1 MARSVISGKSDVVME
16 GDESED
22 EIFVGRLQKKE
33 LLKLRVAGNK
43 IPTACRYP
51 VVTSV
56 ETSYSGSGAINNN
69 ELSENI
75 RSTST
80 VLQNETLLHKC
91 DIKIQKQSSCE
102 DKSQCTTTEN
112 LITNCNINEGSVVVG
127 GHLSL
132 QAEVDATVNKCVD
145 ENINTNVECVLCDYK
160 LTLTDR
166 SEGSNQTDTVKFEIM
181 TTDVN
186 PTNSLH
192 PDVLENLQLLSDTEL
207 SEEITSTS
215 SVHQSKTQLQEFVPG
230 KLEQSLDEDN
240 SQNLFCENLM
250 MNCNVTERCVV
261 GSRHASLQT
270 KYVDTENGRENGH
283 MGTNMTC
290 LMSADRSDGDN
301 QMSADVHSTNSLLPD
316 VSESFEL
323 VSDIVLSEEITPA
336 SSLQQSETQMQEFVT
351 GRPEKSLDDN
361 KSQESH
367 FEYLMKNWNVTER
380 LVMDSRHTP
389 GRTGTLDI
397 ETKRKNGD
405 TDANDGGIICDDKL
419 MSADT
424 SDGENQMSV
433 ATFEDRTFDEHL
445 SNSFQP
451 DDVENVELLRNSE
464 LSEEITSKSLV
475 HQSKT
480 ELQTFIPGRLEQ
492 SLDEDNS
499 QNLFCENLMKNC
511 NVTERCVVGSR
522 FASLQTEYVDSE
534 NGRESGLMDT
544 NVSGGML
551 CDEKLMSADRSD
563 GDNQMSADVHSTNSL
578 QQDVSESVELISDTE
593 LSEEIISP
601 PSVHQSKTQLQA
613 FVIGRL
619 EQSWDEDNSKTS
631 FSENLTKNCNITE
644 SSVMGSRNTSLG
656 TVNVSTETKIANG
669 SMDTNVGGT
678 LCDKKLIST
687 GSSTGENKVSVVT
700 SESVTVDVHSTNTL
714 QPVVSERHEL
724 IKNHEQLA
732 EASVLCGTHISLPTG
747 NADITTKKADGN
759 TTTNVVA
766 VLHPK
771 VIISA
776 DQSGRADQI
785 TAVISENL
793 NLQSSAFSHIK
804 AFESDCDDASID
816 PECMFRSEVSAIV
829 QDINNLEKYETYSSP
844 ASETCVL
851 DSMTSSDVS
860 GVMYCSKEY
869 SSSTDEDIFE
879 NTFEMMEKLLN
890 GFEMKPDCA
899 CEVEAGIGHA
909 YEIEPDRVA
918 GACDAEPDRVAGAR
932 DAEPDRVAGARDA
945 EPDRV
950 AGARDAEPDRVAGAR
965 DAEPDRVAGA
975 RDAEPDRVAGA
986 RDAEPDRVAGARDAE
1001 PDRVAG
1007 ARDAEPDRVAGAR
1020 DAEPDRV
1027 AGARDAEPDRVA
1039 GARDAEPDR
1048 VADARDAEPDRVAGA
1063 RDAEPDCA
1071 RPSEL
1076 KMNSADNLEN
1086 VKFDAKSIKSVQRE
1100 SRCERFLN
1108 RRASGNIFYQA
1119 RCSKTPKRDGSTQ
1132 KMPKNKI
1139 LPQSAGSLRKGK
1151 LQSVKSCVKEYL
1163 NSTQPPLF
1171 SNVRNR
1177 NGYGIHQKVL
1187 RSPMNAKKVSQDCST
1202 PCKSKKIILPPVTY
1216 TSSSAAKL
1224 DLSKS
1229 TSANYV
1235 AEKCKR
1241 KIVPRSSPTVIKH
1254 TGRTVLPTKQWKQNG
1269 ESEGEVSV
1277 LLTSEAVRS
1286 NTLKSTRKKK

>member
-1 MARSVISGKSDVVME
+1 MARSVISGKSGIVME

-51 VVTSV
+51 VATSV
-56 ETSYSGSGAINNN
+56 ETSHSGSDAINNN

-80 VLQNETLLHKC
+80 VHQNETLLHKC

-132 QAEVDATVNKCVD
+132 QAEVDATVNKSVD

-166 SEGSNQTDTVKFEIM
+166 SEGASQTDTVTFEIM

-186 PTNSLH
+186 PMNSLH
-192 PDVLENLQLLSDTEL
+192 PDVLENLQPLNDTEL

-215 SVHQSKTQLQEFVPG
+215 SVHQSKTRLQEFVPG

-240 SQNLFCENLM
+240 SQNLFCENLIK
-250 MNCNVTERCVV
+250 NCNVTERCVV

-283 MGTNMTC
+283 TGTNVTC
-290 LMSADRSDGDN
+290 LMSADRSDRDN
-301 QMSADVHSTNSLLPD
+301 QMSADVHSTNSILPD

-323 VSDIVLSEEITPA
+323 VSDIELSGEITPA

-351 GRPEKSLDDN
+351 GRPEKSSDDN

-367 FEYLMKNWNVTER
+367 CEYLMKNWNVTER

-389 GRTGTLDI
+389 LRTGTLDI
-397 ETKRKNGD
+397 QTKRKNGD
-405 TDANDGGIICDDKL
+405 MDANDGGIVCDEKL
-419 MSADT
+419 MSADI
-424 SDGENQMSV
+424 SDGDNQMSM
-433 ATFEDRTFDEHL
+433 ASFEDTTVDVHL

-451 DDVENVELLRNSE
+451 DNVENVELLRNSE
-464 LSEEITSKSLV
+464 LSEEITSKSSV

-480 ELQTFIPGRLEQ
+480 QLQKFVPGRLEQ

-499 QNLFCENLMKNC
+499 QNLFCKNLMKC

-522 FASLQTEYVDSE
+522 YASLQTEYVDSE
-534 NGRESGLMDT
+534 NGRESGHVDT
-544 NVSGGML
+544 NVSGML
-551 CDEKLMSADRSD
+551 CDDKLMSADRSD
-563 GDNQMSADVHSTNSL
+563 GDKQMSADVHSTNSL

-593 LSEEIISP
+593 LSKEIISP

-613 FVIGRL
+613 FAIGRL

-631 FSENLTKNCNITE
+631 FSENLTKSCNITE
-644 SSVMGSRNTSLG
+644 SSVMGCRHASLG
-656 TVNVSTETKIANG
+656 TVNVSTETKMANG

-678 LCDKKLIST
+678 LCDEKLIST
-687 GSSTGENKVSVVT
+687 GSSNGENKVSVVT

-714 QPVVSERHEL
+714 QPVVSERREL
-724 IKNHEQLA
+724 LNNHEQLA

-759 TTTNVVA
+759 TTTNVVS
-766 VLHPK
+766 VLHPQ

-776 DQSGRADQI
+776 DQSARANQI
-785 TAVISENL
+785 TTVISENL
-793 NLQSSAFSHIK
+793 NLQSSASPHIK
-804 AFESDCDDASID
+804 AFDSDCDDASID
-816 PECMFRSEVSAIV
+816 SECTFRSEVSAIV
-829 QDINNLEKYETYSSP
+829 RDINNLEKYETYSSS

-851 DSMTSSDVS
+851 DSRTSSDVS

-899 CEVEAGIGHA
+899 CEVEAGSEHA
-909 YEIEPDRVA
+909 YEMDPDRVA
-918 GACDAEPDRVAGAR
+918 GARAAEPDRVAGAR
-932 DAEPDRVAGARDA
+932 AAEPDRVAGARAA

-950 AGARDAEPDRVAGAR
+950 AGARAAEPDRVAGAR
-965 DAEPDRVAGA
+965 AAEPDRVAGA
-975 RDAEPDRVAGA
+975 RAAEPDRVAGA
-986 RDAEPDRVAGARDAE
+986 RAADPDRVAGARAAEPDRVAGARAAE

-1007 ARDAEPDRVAGAR
+1007 ARTAEPG
-1020 DAEPDRV
+1020 
-1027 AGARDAEPDRVA
+1027 
-1039 GARDAEPDR
+1039 
-1048 VADARDAEPDRVAGA
+1048 
-1063 RDAEPDCA
+1063 CA
-1071 RPSEL
+1071 QPCEL

-1086 VKFDAKSIKSVQRE
+1086 VKFDVKSIKSVQRE
-1100 SRCERFLN
+1100 SRYERFLN

-1119 RCSKTPKRDGSTQ
+1119 RCSKTPKRDISTQ

>member
-56 ETSYSGSGAINNN
+56 ETSYS
-69 ELSENI
+69 
-75 RSTST
+75 
-80 VLQNETLLHKC
+80 
-91 DIKIQKQSSCE
+91 D
-102 DKSQCTTTEN
+102 
-112 LITNCNINEGSVVVG
+112 
-127 GHLSL
+127 
-132 QAEVDATVNKCVD
+132 
-145 ENINTNVECVLCDYK
+145 
-160 LTLTDR
+160 
-166 SEGSNQTDTVKFEIM
+166 
-181 TTDVN
+181 
-186 PTNSLH
+186 
-192 PDVLENLQLLSDTEL
+192 LQLLSDTEL

-215 SVHQSKTQLQEFVPG
+215 SVHQSKTQLREFVPG

-250 MNCNVTERCVV
+250 KNCNVTERCVV

-270 KYVDTENGRENGH
+270 KYVDTENGSENGH

-301 QMSADVHSTNSLLPD
+301 QMSADVHSTNSFLPD

-323 VSDIVLSEEITPA
+323 VSDIELSGEITPA

-351 GRPEKSLDDN
+351 GRPGKSLDDN
-361 KSQESH
+361 KSQDSH
-367 FEYLMKNWNVTER
+367 CEYLMKNWNVTER

-389 GRTGTLDI
+389 LRTGTLDI
-397 ETKRKNGD
+397 VTKRVNGD
-405 TDANDGGIICDDKL
+405 MDANDGGIICDEKL

-424 SDGENQMSV
+424 SDGDNQTSV
-433 ATFEDRTFDEHL
+433 ATFEDMTVDVHL

-464 LSEEITSKSLV
+464 LSEEITSKSSV

-480 ELQTFIPGRLEQ
+480 QLQKFVPGRLEQ

-499 QNLFCENLMKNC
+499 QNLFCKNLMENC

-522 FASLQTEYVDSE
+522 YASLQTEYVDSE

-644 SSVMGSRNTSLG
+644 SSVMGSRHASLG
-656 TVNVSTETKIANG
+656 TVNVSTETKSANG

-678 LCDKKLIST
+678 LCDEKLIST
-687 GSSTGENKVSVVT
+687 GSSNGENKVSVVT
-700 SESVTVDVHSTNTL
+700 SESVTVDVHSTTL

-724 IKNHEQLA
+724 INHHEQLA

-747 NADITTKKADGN
+747 NADITTKKADEN

-793 NLQSSAFSHIK
+793 NLQSSAFPHIK

-829 QDINNLEKYETYSSP
+829 RDINNLEKYETYSSP

-851 DSMTSSDVS
+851 DSRISSDVS

-899 CEVEAGIGHA
+899 CEVEAGSGHA
-909 YEIEPDRVA
+909 YEMEPDRVA
-918 GACDAEPDRVAGAR
+918 GARDVELDRVAGARDAEPNRVAGARDAEPDRVAGARDAEPDRVAGARDAELDRVAGAR

-1007 ARDAEPDRVAGAR
+1007 ARDAEPDRVT
-1020 DAEPDRV
+1020 
-1027 AGARDAEPDRVA
+1027 
-1039 GARDAEPDR
+1039 
-1048 VADARDAEPDRVAGA
+1048 GA

-1071 RPSEL
+1071 RPCEL
-1076 KMNSADNLEN
+1076 KMNAADNLEN
-1086 VKFDAKSIKSVQRE
+1086 VKFDVKSIKSVQRE

-1108 RRASGNIFYQA
+1108 RRVSGNIFYQA

-1132 KMPKNKI
+1132 KMPKNKF

-1187 RSPMNAKKVSQDCST
+1187 RSPMSAKKVSQDCST

-1229 TSANYV
+1229 ASANHV

-1254 TGRTVLPTKQWKQNG
+1254 TGRAVLPTKQWKQNG

-1277 LLTSEAVRS
+1277 LLASEAVRS

>member
-56 ETSYSGSGAINNN
+56 ETSYSGSDAINNN

-80 VLQNETLLHKC
+80 VHQNETLLHKC

-112 LITNCNINEGSVVVG
+112 LITNCNITEGSVVVG

-166 SEGSNQTDTVKFEIM
+166 SEGTNQTDTVTFEIM
-181 TTDVN
+181 ITDVN

-207 SEEITSTS
+207 SEEITSSS
-215 SVHQSKTQLQEFVPG
+215 SVHQSKTQLREFVPG

-250 MNCNVTERCVV
+250 KNCSVTERCVV
-261 GSRHASLQT
+261 SSRHASLQT
-270 KYVDTENGRENGH
+270 KYVDTENGSENGH

-301 QMSADVHSTNSLLPD
+301 QMSADVHSTNSFLPD

-323 VSDIVLSEEITPA
+323 VSDIELSGEITPA

-361 KSQESH
+361 KSQDSH
-367 FEYLMKNWNVTER
+367 CEYLMKNWNVTER

-389 GRTGTLDI
+389 LRTGTLDI
-397 ETKRKNGD
+397 ETKRENGD
-405 TDANDGGIICDDKL
+405 MDANDGGIICDEKL

-424 SDGENQMSV
+424 SDGDNQTSV
-433 ATFEDRTFDEHL
+433 ATFEDITVDVHL

-464 LSEEITSKSLV
+464 LSEEITSKSSV

-480 ELQTFIPGRLEQ
+480 QLQKFVPGKLEQ

-499 QNLFCENLMKNC
+499 QNLFCKNLMKNC

-522 FASLQTEYVDSE
+522 YASLQTEYVE

-644 SSVMGSRNTSLG
+644 NSVMGSRHASLG
-656 TVNVSTETKIANG
+656 TVNVSTETKSANG

-678 LCDKKLIST
+678 LCDEKLIST
-687 GSSTGENKVSVVT
+687 GSSNGENKVSVVT

-724 IKNHEQLA
+724 INHHEQLA

-793 NLQSSAFSHIK
+793 NLQLSAFPHIK

-829 QDINNLEKYETYSSP
+829 RDINNLEKYETYSSP

-851 DSMTSSDVS
+851 DSRISSDVS

-899 CEVEAGIGHA
+899 CEVEAGSGHA
-909 YEIEPDRVA
+909 YEM
-918 GACDAEPDRVAGAR
+918 EPDRVAGAR

-1020 DAEPDRV
+1020 DAEPD
-1027 AGARDAEPDRVA
+1027 
-1039 GARDAEPDR
+1039 
-1048 VADARDAEPDRVAGA
+1048 
-1063 RDAEPDCA
+1063 CA
-1071 RPSEL
+1071 RPCEL

-1086 VKFDAKSIKSVQRE
+1086 VKFDVKSIKSVQRE

-1132 KMPKNKI
+1132 KMPKNKF

-1229 TSANYV
+1229 ASANHV

-1254 TGRTVLPTKQWKQNG
+1254 TGRAVLPTKQWKQNG

-1277 LLTSEAVRS
+1277 LLASEAVRS

>member
-1 MARSVISGKSDVVME
+1 M
-16 GDESED
+16 
-22 EIFVGRLQKKE
+22 L
-33 LLKLRVAGNK
+33 
-43 IPTACRYP
+43 YP

-56 ETSYSGSGAINNN
+56 ETSYSGSDAINNN

-80 VLQNETLLHKC
+80 VHQNETLLHKC

-112 LITNCNINEGSVVVG
+112 LITNCNITEGSVVVG

-166 SEGSNQTDTVKFEIM
+166 SEGTNQTDTVTFEIM
-181 TTDVN
+181 ITDVN

-215 SVHQSKTQLQEFVPG
+215 SVHQSKTQLREFVPG

-250 MNCNVTERCVV
+250 KNCNVTERCVV

-270 KYVDTENGRENGH
+270 KYVDTENGSENGH

-301 QMSADVHSTNSLLPD
+301 QMSADVHSTNSFLPD

-323 VSDIVLSEEITPA
+323 VSDIELSGEITPA

-351 GRPEKSLDDN
+351 GRPGKSLDDN
-361 KSQESH
+361 KSQDSH
-367 FEYLMKNWNVTER
+367 CEYLMKNWNVTER

-389 GRTGTLDI
+389 LRTGTLDI
-397 ETKRKNGD
+397 VTKRVNGD
-405 TDANDGGIICDDKL
+405 MDANDGGIICDEKL

-424 SDGENQMSV
+424 SDGDNQTSV
-433 ATFEDRTFDEHL
+433 ATFEDMTVDVHL

-464 LSEEITSKSLV
+464 LSEEITSKSSV

-480 ELQTFIPGRLEQ
+480 QLQKFVPGRLEQ

-499 QNLFCENLMKNC
+499 QNLFCKNLMENC

-522 FASLQTEYVDSE
+522 YASLQTEYVDSE

-644 SSVMGSRNTSLG
+644 SSVMGSRHASLG
-656 TVNVSTETKIANG
+656 TVNVSTETKSANG

-678 LCDKKLIST
+678 LCDEKLIST
-687 GSSTGENKVSVVT
+687 GSSNGENKVSVVT
-700 SESVTVDVHSTNTL
+700 SESVTVDVHSTTL

-724 IKNHEQLA
+724 INHHEQLA

-747 NADITTKKADGN
+747 NADITTKKADEN

-793 NLQSSAFSHIK
+793 NLQSSAFPHIK

-829 QDINNLEKYETYSSP
+829 RDINNLEKYETYSSP

-851 DSMTSSDVS
+851 DSRISSDVS

-899 CEVEAGIGHA
+899 CEVEAGSGHA
-909 YEIEPDRVA
+909 YEMEPDRVA
-918 GACDAEPDRVAGAR
+918 GARDVELDRVAGARDAEPNRVAGARDAEPDRVAGARDAEPDRVAGARDAELDRVAGAR

-1007 ARDAEPDRVAGAR
+1007 ARDAEPDRVT
-1020 DAEPDRV
+1020 
-1027 AGARDAEPDRVA
+1027 
-1039 GARDAEPDR
+1039 
-1048 VADARDAEPDRVAGA
+1048 GA

-1071 RPSEL
+1071 RPCEL
-1076 KMNSADNLEN
+1076 KMNAADNLEN
-1086 VKFDAKSIKSVQRE
+1086 VKFDVKSIKSVQRE

-1108 RRASGNIFYQA
+1108 RRVSGNIFYQA

-1132 KMPKNKI
+1132 KMPKNKF

-1187 RSPMNAKKVSQDCST
+1187 RSPMSAKKVSQDCST

-1229 TSANYV
+1229 ASANHV

-1254 TGRTVLPTKQWKQNG
+1254 TGRAVLPTKQWKQNG

-1277 LLTSEAVRS
+1277 LLASEAVRS

>member
-1 MARSVISGKSDVVME
+1 MARSVISGKSGIVME

-51 VVTSV
+51 VATSV
-56 ETSYSGSGAINNN
+56 ETSHSD
-69 ELSENI
+69 
-75 RSTST
+75 
-80 VLQNETLLHKC
+80 LQPLN
-91 DIKIQKQSSCE
+91 
-102 DKSQCTTTEN
+102 
-112 LITNCNINEGSVVVG
+112 
-127 GHLSL
+127 
-132 QAEVDATVNKCVD
+132 
-145 ENINTNVECVLCDYK
+145 
-160 LTLTDR
+160 
-166 SEGSNQTDTVKFEIM
+166 
-181 TTDVN
+181 
-186 PTNSLH
+186 
-192 PDVLENLQLLSDTEL
+192 DTEL

-215 SVHQSKTQLQEFVPG
+215 SVHQSKTRLQEFVPG

-240 SQNLFCENLM
+240 SQNLFCENLIK
-250 MNCNVTERCVV
+250 NCNVTERCVV

-283 MGTNMTC
+283 TGTNVTC
-290 LMSADRSDGDN
+290 LMSADRSDRDN
-301 QMSADVHSTNSLLPD
+301 QMSADVHSTNSILPD

-323 VSDIVLSEEITPA
+323 VSDIELSGEITPA

-351 GRPEKSLDDN
+351 GRPEKSSDDN

-367 FEYLMKNWNVTER
+367 CEYLMKNWNVTER

-389 GRTGTLDI
+389 LRTGTLDI
-397 ETKRKNGD
+397 QTKRKNGD
-405 TDANDGGIICDDKL
+405 MDANDGGIVCDEKL
-419 MSADT
+419 MSADI
-424 SDGENQMSV
+424 SDGDNQMSM
-433 ATFEDRTFDEHL
+433 ASFEDTTVDVHL

-451 DDVENVELLRNSE
+451 DNVENVELLRNSE
-464 LSEEITSKSLV
+464 LSEEITSKSSV

-480 ELQTFIPGRLEQ
+480 QLQKFVPGRLEQ

-499 QNLFCENLMKNC
+499 QNLFCKNLMKC

-522 FASLQTEYVDSE
+522 YASLQTEYVDSE
-534 NGRESGLMDT
+534 NGRESGHVDT
-544 NVSGGML
+544 NVSGML
-551 CDEKLMSADRSD
+551 CDDKLMSADRSD
-563 GDNQMSADVHSTNSL
+563 GDKQMSADVHSTNSL

-593 LSEEIISP
+593 LSKEIISP

-613 FVIGRL
+613 FAIGRL

-631 FSENLTKNCNITE
+631 FSENLTKSCNITE
-644 SSVMGSRNTSLG
+644 SSVMGCRHASLG
-656 TVNVSTETKIANG
+656 TVNVSTETKMANG

-678 LCDKKLIST
+678 LCDEKLIST
-687 GSSTGENKVSVVT
+687 GSSNGENKVSVVT

-714 QPVVSERHEL
+714 QPVVSERREL
-724 IKNHEQLA
+724 LNNHEQLA

-759 TTTNVVA
+759 TTTNVVS
-766 VLHPK
+766 VLHPQ

-776 DQSGRADQI
+776 DQSARANQI
-785 TAVISENL
+785 TTVISENL
-793 NLQSSAFSHIK
+793 NLQSSASPHIK
-804 AFESDCDDASID
+804 AFDSDCDDASID
-816 PECMFRSEVSAIV
+816 SECTFRSEVSAIV
-829 QDINNLEKYETYSSP
+829 RDINNLEKYETYSSS

-851 DSMTSSDVS
+851 DSRTSSDVS

-899 CEVEAGIGHA
+899 CEVEAGSEHA
-909 YEIEPDRVA
+909 YEMDPDRVA
-918 GACDAEPDRVAGAR
+918 GARAAEPDRVAGAR
-932 DAEPDRVAGARDA
+932 AAEPDRVAGARAA

-950 AGARDAEPDRVAGAR
+950 AGARAAEPDRVAGAR
-965 DAEPDRVAGA
+965 AAEPDRVAGA
-975 RDAEPDRVAGA
+975 RAAEPDRVAGA
-986 RDAEPDRVAGARDAE
+986 RAADPDRVAGARAAEPDRVAGARAAE

-1007 ARDAEPDRVAGAR
+1007 ARTAEPG
-1020 DAEPDRV
+1020 
-1027 AGARDAEPDRVA
+1027 
-1039 GARDAEPDR
+1039 
-1048 VADARDAEPDRVAGA
+1048 
-1063 RDAEPDCA
+1063 CA
-1071 RPSEL
+1071 QPCEL

-1086 VKFDAKSIKSVQRE
+1086 VKFDVKSIKSVQRE
-1100 SRCERFLN
+1100 SRYERFLN

-1119 RCSKTPKRDGSTQ
+1119 RCSKTPKRDISTQ

>member
-56 ETSYSGSGAINNN
+56 ETSYS
-69 ELSENI
+69 
-75 RSTST
+75 
-80 VLQNETLLHKC
+80 
-91 DIKIQKQSSCE
+91 D
-102 DKSQCTTTEN
+102 
-112 LITNCNINEGSVVVG
+112 
-127 GHLSL
+127 
-132 QAEVDATVNKCVD
+132 
-145 ENINTNVECVLCDYK
+145 
-160 LTLTDR
+160 
-166 SEGSNQTDTVKFEIM
+166 
-181 TTDVN
+181 
-186 PTNSLH
+186 
-192 PDVLENLQLLSDTEL
+192 LQLLSDTEL

-544 NVSGGML
+544 NVSGGMLCDEKLMSADRSDGDNQMSADVHSTNSLQQDVSENVELLRNSELSEESTSKSSVHQSKTQLQKFVPGRLEQSLDEDNSQNLFCKNLMKNCNVTERCVVGSRYASLQTEYVDSENGRESGHMDTNVRGML